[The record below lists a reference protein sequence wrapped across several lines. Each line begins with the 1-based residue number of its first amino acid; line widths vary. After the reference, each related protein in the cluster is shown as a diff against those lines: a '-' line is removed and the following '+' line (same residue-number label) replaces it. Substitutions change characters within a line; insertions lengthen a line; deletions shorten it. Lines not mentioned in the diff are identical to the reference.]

1 MTHGRT
7 PILVVDGSD
16 NGSVRRQGVVT
27 DVASGEPKRCLAP
40 RKDGMPCPVTVLV
53 DGRYCF
59 AHSPKL
65 HADRTEA
72 RRRGGHNR
80 ATAVRLRA
88 LMPPRLVPV
97 FDRLEAALAETHAGD
112 LDPKQATAMAAL
124 ARAMVAV
131 LTSGE
136 LEERLRKLEEGMG

>member
-1 MTHGRT
+1 MVMN
-7 PILVVDGSD
+7 L
-16 NGSVRRQGVVT
+16 
-27 DVASGEPKRCLAP
+27 ASGEPKRCVGT
-40 RKDGMPCPVTVLV
+40 RKDDTPCPVTVLV

-65 HADRTEA
+65 HVDRTEA

-112 LDPKQATAMAAL
+112 LDPKQAQAMAAL
-124 ARAMVAV
+124 ARAMTAV
-131 LTSGE
+131 LTAGE
-136 LEERLRKLEEGMG
+136 LEERLRKLEETTRDAPA

>member
-1 MTHGRT
+1 MNEQMW
-7 PILVVDGSD
+7 VD
-16 NGSVRRQGVVT
+16 RKACAAT
-27 DVASGEPKRCLAP
+27 
-40 RKDGMPCPVTVLV
+40 RKDGHPCTIQVLV
-53 DGRYCF
+53 DGRHCF
-59 AHSPKL
+59 VHSPD
-65 HADRTEA
+65 HQEERTEA
-72 RRRGGHNR
+72 RRRGGLNR
-80 ATAVRLRA
+80 ATAVRLRG
-88 LMPPRLVPV
+88 LVPPRLVPV